1 MASHT
6 DWDPEAAHV
15 SPEAFAAKWSAEAKA
30 MAHLG
35 ALVNGAALLGD
46 ILADFDQVIRGQA
59 EEVLTLAQAAQES
72 GYSTD
77 HLRLLIR
84 QAKIPNAG
92 RRRAPRIRR
101 RDIPR
106 KPGSQPPPSG
116 VGYLPSASAL
126 RVARSLIK
134 GD

>member
-1 MASHT
+1 MSS
-6 DWDPEAAHV
+6 DPFVVRWTARGE
-15 SPEAFAAKWSAEAKA
+15 A
-30 MAHLG
+30 MARLG
-35 ALVNGAALLGD
+35 ALVSGAALIAE
-46 ILADFDQVIRGQA
+46 ILADYESASAGRADEI
-59 EEVLTLAQAAQES
+59 LTLAEASEES

-106 KPGSQPPPSG
+106 KPGSRPPPSG
-116 VGYLPSASAL
+116 VRYLPSASAL

>member
-1 MASHT
+1 M
-6 DWDPEAAHV
+6 
-15 SPEAFAAKWSAEAKA
+15 SPEEFTARWSSEAKA

-35 ALVNGAALLGD
+35 ALVNGAALLTD
-46 ILADFDQVIRGQA
+46 ILADFQSVISGQSD
-59 EEVLTLAQAAQES
+59 EILTLAQASKES
-72 GYSTD
+72 GYSPD

-92 RRRAPRIRR
+92 QRRKPRIRR

-106 KPGSQPPPSG
+106 KPGSRTPPGTGRYLSG
-116 VGYLPSASAL
+116 ASAL

>member
-1 MASHT
+1 MSS
-6 DWDPEAAHV
+6 DPFVARWEAR
-15 SPEAFAAKWSAEAKA
+15 AEA
-30 MAHLG
+30 MARLG
-35 ALVNGAALLGD
+35 ALVSGAALIGE
-46 ILADFDQVIRGQA
+46 ILADYESANAGRSDEI
-59 EEVLTLAQAAQES
+59 LTLAQAADES

-92 RRRAPRIRR
+92 RHRSPRIRR

-106 KPGSQPPPSG
+106 KPGSPSPPTG
-116 VGYLPSASAL
+116 VRYLPSASAL

>member
-1 MASHT
+1 MSS
-6 DWDPEAAHV
+6 DPFV
-15 SPEAFAAKWSAEAKA
+15 IRWSDRAEA
-30 MAHLG
+30 MARLG
-35 ALVNGAALLGD
+35 ALVSGAALIAE
-46 ILADFDQVIRGQA
+46 ILADYESANAGRSDEI
-59 EEVLTLAQAAQES
+59 LTLAQAAEES

-92 RRRAPRIRR
+92 RRQAPRLRR

-106 KPGSQPPPSG
+106 KPGQG
-116 VGYLPSASAL
+116 ATLGAGRYLSFTSAE
-126 RVARSLIK
+126 RVARSLIT